1 MRPHE
6 TWPAWLIIGGRAS
19 QFFDFSYL
27 LTAGFL
33 FNNSYLEATLLY
45 C

>member
-1 MRPHE
+1 MRDHMKQL
-6 TWPAWLIIGGRAS
+6 AWLIIGGRAS

-33 FNNSYLEATLLY
+33 FNNSYLEATLLH